1 MTHRDDPAAAGTV
14 AAGGPSPQTNAS
26 AGQRRL
32 ARTASGTNFVR
43 YELGDLAVIAL
54 RDGYVD
60 MAASRLRQTDDRP
73 FGSDMPAGVTLVDGH
88 LRLSVNAFLVIDHD
102 QHVLIDTG
110 AANAWLP
117 TMGSL
122 IDALAEADVTRES
135 IGTVA
140 LTHTHADHVHGL
152 VAADGS
158 DAFPNLRR
166 VLVPQEEIAMFDGY
180 ERLSR
185 FRRIRSPF
193 GDGFKLSDSITAVQA
208 HGHEAGHTAFE
219 VASGGKTLL
228 IWGDL
233 IHVPSIQFER
243 PELTWE
249 YDADQQQA
257 RATRAEILERA
268 TERGLFVAG
277 AHLDFPGVGSV
288 ERSGQAYRF
297 LPL

>member
-1 MTHRDDPAAAGTV
+1 MTRRSIAGAAGTV
-14 AAGGPSPQTNAS
+14 ASQKNAS
-26 AGQRRL
+26 AGERRL
-32 ARTASGTNFVR
+32 KRTASGTNFAR
-43 YELGDLAVIAL
+43 YEFGDLTVVAL

-60 MAASRLRQTDDRP
+60 MPPSRLRQAGDRP
-73 FGSDMPAGVTLVDGH
+73 FGPDMPAQVKLVDGH

-102 QHVLIDTG
+102 QTVLIDTG

-122 IDALAEADVTRES
+122 LDALAEAGVARES

-140 LTHTHADHVHGL
+140 VTHTHADHVHGL

-158 DAFPNLRR
+158 DAFPNLQRL
-166 VLVPQEEIAMFDGY
+166 LVPQEEVSMFDEY

-185 FRRIRSPF
+185 FRQARLPF
-193 GDGFKLSDSITAVQA
+193 GDGFKLSDSITTVQA
-208 HGHEAGHTAFE
+208 HGHEAGHTAFD
-219 VASGGKTLL
+219 VSGGGETLL

-249 YDADQQQA
+249 YDADQGQA
-257 RATRAEILERA
+257 RSTRRRLLERTA
-268 TERGLFVAG
+268 RRSVFVAG

-288 ERSGQAYRF
+288 ERAGQAYRF

>member
-1 MTHRDDPAAAGTV
+1 MTRRNDPGAAGAIAAGTV
-14 AAGGPSPQTNAS
+14 KNTFAGD
-26 AGQRRL
+26 RRL
-32 ARTASGTNFVR
+32 KRTASGTNFVR
-43 YELGDLAVIAL
+43 YEFDDLVVVAL
-54 RDGYVD
+54 RDGHVD
-60 MAASRLRQTDDRP
+60 MPPSRLRQAGDRP
-73 FGSDMPAGVTLVDGH
+73 FGSDMPAGVKLVDGH
-88 LRLSVNAFLVIDHD
+88 LRLSVNAFLVIDRD
-102 QHVLIDTG
+102 QYVLIDTG

-122 IDALAEADVTRES
+122 LDALAEAGVARES

-140 LTHTHADHVHGL
+140 LTHTHEDHVHGL

-166 VLVPQEEIAMFDGY
+166 LLVPREEISRFDGY

-185 FRRIRSPF
+185 FRQARLPF

-208 HGHEAGHTAFE
+208 HGHEVGHTAFD
-219 VASGGKTLL
+219 VSSGGETLL

-233 IHVPSIQFER
+233 VHVPSIQFER

-249 YDADQQQA
+249 YDANQQQA
-257 RATRAEILERA
+257 RVTRAKMLERA
-268 TERGLFVAG
+268 AQRGVSVAG
-277 AHLDFPGVGSV
+277 AHLDFPGVGHV
-288 ERSGQAYRF
+288 ERAGQAYRF